1 MLGVERTLFGSDW
14 PHTEGIPEP
23 IAYADEL
30 AKLDD
35 QAVRRI
41 MSENAYELTAR
52 LP

>member
-1 MLGVERTLFGSDW
+1 VLGVERTLFGSDW

-41 MSENAYELTAR
+41 MRENAYELTAS